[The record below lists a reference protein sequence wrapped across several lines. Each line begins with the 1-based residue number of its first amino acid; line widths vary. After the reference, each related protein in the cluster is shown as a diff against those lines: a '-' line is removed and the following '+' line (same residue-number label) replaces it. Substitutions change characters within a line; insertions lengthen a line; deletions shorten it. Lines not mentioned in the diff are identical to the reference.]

1 MYKIGDLVVY
11 KRDVC
16 RIIEYKEKY
25 FKDKDYYSLNPI
37 YDNSL
42 KIDVPIDSTLLR
54 DVMSKEKAEDII
66 NSIPSIDIIDVNDK
80 MMENEYKR
88 LINEGGYEG
97 LVSVIKTTYLRNND
111 RLNSKRKI
119 SEKDENYFN
128 TAVKILYGELAVAL
142 DMDIEDIKD
151 YIIKRVNEIEE
162 KM

>member
-88 LINEGGYEG
+88 LITEGGYEG

-128 TAVKILYGELAVAL
+128 TAEKILYGELAVAL
-142 DMDIEDIKD
+142 DMNIEDIKD

>member
-42 KIDVPIDSTLLR
+42 KIDVSINSTLLR

-66 NSIPSIDIIDVNDK
+66 NSIPYVDIIDVNDK

-88 LINEGGYEG
+88 LIIEGGYEG

-128 TAVKILYGELAVAL
+128 TAEKILYGELAVAL

>member
-16 RIIEYKEKY
+16 RVVEYKENF
-25 FKDKDYYSLNPI
+25 FKDKDYYSLNQI
-37 YDNSL
+37 YDKSL
-42 KIDVPIDSTLLR
+42 KIDVPVDSTLIR
-54 DVMSKEKAEDII
+54 NVMSKEKAEEII
-66 NSIPSIDIIDVNDK
+66 NCIPYVDVIDVNDK

-88 LINEGGYEG
+88 LINEGGYRG
-97 LVSVIKTTYLRNND
+97 LISVIKTTYLRNND

-128 TAVKILYGELAVAL
+128 TAEKILYGELAVAL
-142 DMDIEDIKD
+142 NMNIVDIKD
-151 YIIKRVNEIEE
+151 YVIKRVNEVEE

>member
-25 FKDKDYYSLNPI
+25 FKDKDYYLLNPI
-37 YDNSL
+37 YDKSL

-54 DVMSKEKAEDII
+54 NVISKEEAEDII

-88 LINEGGYEG
+88 LITEGGYEG

-128 TAVKILYGELAVAL
+128 TAEKILYGELAVAL

>member
-16 RIIEYKEKY
+16 RVLEYKEKY

-128 TAVKILYGELAVAL
+128 TAERILYGELAVAL
-142 DMDIEDIKD
+142 DMDIDSIKD
-151 YIIKRVNEIEE
+151 YVIKRVDEIEE

>member
-37 YDNSL
+37 YDKSL

-54 DVMSKEKAEDII
+54 DVISKEKAEDII
-66 NSIPSIDIIDVNDK
+66 NSIPYVDVIDVNDK
-80 MMENEYKR
+80 MIESEYKR
-88 LINEGGYEG
+88 LITEGGYEG

-128 TAVKILYGELAVAL
+128 TAEKILYGELAVAL
-142 DMDIEDIKD
+142 DMSIEDIKD
-151 YIIKRVNEIEE
+151 YVIKRVNEIEE

>member
-16 RIIEYKEKY
+16 KIIEYKEKY
-25 FKDKDYYSLNPI
+25 FKDKDYYLLNPI
-37 YDNSL
+37 YDKSL

-66 NSIPSIDIIDVNDK
+66 NSIPYVDIIDVNDK

-88 LINEGGYEG
+88 LIIEGGYEG

-128 TAVKILYGELAVAL
+128 TAEKILYGELAVAL

>member
-16 RIIEYKEKY
+16 RVLEYKEKY

>member
-1 MYKIGDLVVY
+1 MYKIGDLIVY

-16 RIIEYKEKY
+16 RVLEYKEKY

-128 TAVKILYGELAVAL
+128 TAEKILYGELAVAL
-142 DMDIEDIKD
+142 DMDIDSIKD
-151 YIIKRVNEIEE
+151 YVIKRVNEIEE

>member
-1 MYKIGDLVVY
+1 MYKIGDLIVY

-16 RIIEYKEKY
+16 RVLEYKEKY

-54 DVMSKEKAEDII
+54 NVMSKEKAEDII

-128 TAVKILYGELAVAL
+128 TAEKILYGELAVAL
-142 DMDIEDIKD
+142 DMSIEDIKD
-151 YIIKRVNEIEE
+151 YVIKRVNEIEE